1 MKRNR
6 LFPAICLV
14 AALMLSACSQD
25 EPTENSTALPEGEYP
40 LQIGSVTLTAEVSE
54 QPWTRVSENP
64 TNGMSSVWTHDDKI
78 GVRIGDDEET
88 GIYVVKLDAEG
99 TVMEVVPKKP
109 VYWKDKQP
117 ATITAW
123 YPVKEELD
131 FTHQDQGL
139 TYLLQGT
146 STSNADYNTSAN
158 LTFSHQLAK
167 VRVKLEGTKADEVTA
182 VTVRSYPKATHNQ
195 GTNVTKEGDAAY
207 YPMREAN
214 YGGETYWEANL
225 LDGYLEAA
233 NTFRVS
239 SDGKNFVQVKL
250 TEDVNI
256 DPGYVHTI
264 NINVGE
270 AQQVTGEISDDGYYL
285 VSEARNEPVTITGGS
300 PTVYLKGASINV
312 SDGPAISITG
322 GTPTIHVIGEG
333 NSVSSSNNTGIA
345 VSDGAT
351 VTIEGSSTT
360 DVLTAEGGTSGGA
373 GSNSTAG
380 AGIGSPIGGMKGG
393 NIIIRNVTIHA
404 TGGEISSNTGGA
416 GIGSSSNGT
425 CGDIMIANAVI
436 FATGGDY
443 AAAIGMGCNSY
454 NDNFP
459 AASIGAITITNS
471 DITAN
476 GGYAAAAIGFSACYT
491 QGGAATYCSGK
502 ITITTDDLDKFL
514 SCLTLDQG
522 YLGDRIA
529 AKKIGKGQQWPL
541 TPSTFRN
548 TDNTAEWEGVVI
560 NGTEYK
566 DGVD

>member
-14 AALMLSACSQD
+14 AALLLSACSQD

-99 TVMEVVPKKP
+99 TVMEVVPEKP

-139 TYLLQGT
+139 TYLLQATGDGNYQ
-146 STSNADYNTSAN
+146 STPIN
-158 LTFSHQLAK
+158 LNFTHKLAK
-167 VRVKLEGTKADEVTA
+167 VRVELTGTKSNEVQQ
-182 VTVRSYPKATHNQ
+182 VYVRSYPTSTHSH
-195 GTNVTKEGDAAY
+195 GTLDGQDKSLTPQYV
-207 YPMREAN
+207 PMREATYN
-214 YGGETYWEANL
+214 GVKYWEANL
-225 LDGYLEAA
+225 REGYLDA
-233 NTFRVS
+233 NNSFQVANA
-239 SDGKNFVQVKL
+239 DGVRVQVKQGRV
-250 TEDVNI
+250 DI
-256 DPGYVHTI
+256 KAGHVHTI
-264 NINVGE
+264 KIDVGE
-270 AQQVTGEISDDGYYL
+270 AQQVTGGISDDGYYL

-312 SDGPAISITG
+312 SNGPAISITG

-345 VSDGAT
+345 VSNGAT
-351 VTIEGSSTT
+351 VTITGNSTA
-360 DVLTAEGGTSGGA
+360 DVLTAKGGTPGGSGSTG
-373 GSNSTAG
+373 TAG
-380 AGIGSPIGGMKGG
+380 AGIGSPIGGTKGG
-393 NIIIRNVTIHA
+393 NITIHNVTIQA

-425 CGDIMIANAVI
+425 CGDITIANAVI
-436 FATGGDY
+436 IATGGY
-443 AAAIGMGCNSY
+443 SAAAIGMGCNSY
-454 NDNFP
+454 DDNFP

-471 DITAN
+471 DITAS

-514 SCLTLDQG
+514 SCLTLNQG